1 VIEVREGR
9 RSPYRVRRL
18 EGKLSASFR
27 VKAAAELQDA
37 LWRRWGDQIPVLVD
51 REPKI
56 PSPLEARLLSPGR
69 RELSAVLLA
78 ELLSAHP
85 ARDEARAPASND
97 GALLGEY
104 IVDFFP
110 KWAQGKVVLR
120 GVSDKPKARKTIEI
134 VHDGLH
140 RIVFETQWQRDE
152 RGWRVRDA
160 AGRLIGLGWGKTA
173 AAWIPLRDFDMEH
186 VLALAERVDDEE
198 IGKEIWRK
206 VRSFLKQLID
216 YAKLR
221 NDYPRE
227 RANPVTLVPAP
238 AQTGVRL
245 VRRPYLPEIVE
256 EIRADFLELEAL
268 VHAGVRRARG
278 RAVETP
284 AGVPVPPVA
293 GFGQTS
299 ADLVEAI
306 AYGGFRPGEIL
317 AVLGRHFAPVD
328 LGEQYVHV
336 CQRNVDGQIVPG
348 TKSKRYPDKDVYLL
362 GPLPVT
368 MARRAAAAGLDDA
381 LFPYPGTN
389 RLWTESDYRNW
400 REDYFVPIARSHGL
414 GSESDDPYALRHI
427 YATLR
432 IAAHHPTLYIESSM
446 GTGLVG
452 RVYGGVIRRYEGKGP
467 LDVDREIRNARAAAA
482 ARRRFAA
489 DGSRL
494 QLRRRRTI
502 GSSKSTENT
511 IL

>member
-1 VIEVREGR
+1 MIEVREGR

-27 VKAAAELQDA
+27 VKTAAELQDA

-51 REPKI
+51 RAPKI
-56 PSPLEARLLSPGR
+56 PAALEARLLSPGP
-69 RELSAVLLA
+69 RELSTVLLG
-78 ELLSAHP
+78 ELLAAHP
-85 ARDEARAPASND
+85 ARSAARSPAND
-97 GALLGEY
+97 DTPLLGEY
-104 IVDFFP
+104 VVDFFP
-110 KWAQGKVVLR
+110 KWAKGKVVLR
-120 GVSDKPKARKTIEI
+120 GASDAPKARKTIEI
-134 VHDGLH
+134 VQDGLH
-140 RIVFETQWQRDE
+140 RIVFETQWKRDE
-152 RGWRVRDA
+152 RGWRVRDK
-160 AGRLIGLGWGKTA
+160 AGRPVHLGWGKAA

-186 VLALAERVDDEE
+186 VLALAEKVDDDG

-216 YAKLR
+216 DAKLR

-245 VRRPYLPEIVE
+245 VRKPYLPEIVE
-256 EIRADFLELEAL
+256 KIRADFLELEAL
-268 VHAGVRRARG
+268 FQAGVRRARG
-278 RAVETP
+278 RTVATP

-317 AVLGRHFAPVD
+317 AALGRHYAPKD
-328 LGEQYVHV
+328 LGKQYLHI
-336 CQRNVDGQIVPG
+336 CQRNVDGQIVRG

-362 GPLPVT
+362 GPLAAT
-368 MARRAAAAGLDDA
+368 IARRAAMAGPDGL
-381 LFPYPGTN
+381 LFPYPGTD

-400 REDYFVPIARSHGL
+400 REDYFVPIARRHGL
-414 GSESDDPYALRHI
+414 GTESDDPYALRHI

-467 LDVDREIRNARAAAA
+467 LDVDREIRA
-482 ARRRFAA
+482 ARQAA
-489 DGSRL
+489 V
-494 QLRRRRTI
+494 
-502 GSSKSTENT
+502 
-511 IL
+511 